1 MSSKFKV
8 QSLKLWRLIPNL
20 KFQVS
25 SFGFII
31 IYSMLSVSLAFSQTD
46 KKFIRDGNKQ
56 YKDKKYSDSEI
67 NYRKSLEKN
76 KNSTEGIFNLG
87 DAFYKQGKYEEAASQ
102 FQNITSKNTDKETL
116 AKAYH
121 NLGNSMLQAKKYE
134 ESIKAY
140 KNALKNYAEDKDTKY
155 NLAYAQS
162 MLKQQQQ
169 QQQQNKDNKEKDNK
183 NQEQK
188 NNQDKKDN
196 KDKKEEQKDNKDK
209 QQEQSQANQQQKIS
223 KEDAERMLQALNNQ
237 EKDAQKKL
245 QKKQAVRVKIEKD
258 W

>member
-1 MSSKFKV
+1 MKTTFYLIVGSSSR
-8 QSLKLWRLIPNL
+8 QWHLTCLLL
-20 KFQVS
+20 
-25 SFGFII
+25 
-31 IYSMLSVSLAFSQTD
+31 LLTAAFTNAQTD
-46 KKFIRDGNKQ
+46 KKFIREGNKQ
-56 YKDKKYSDSEI
+56 YKDKKYTDSEI

-76 KNSTEGIFNLG
+76 KNSTEGTFNLG
-87 DAFYKQGKYEEAASQ
+87 DALYKQGKYDEAATQ
-102 FQNITSKNTDKETL
+102 FQNITSQTTDKETL
-116 AKAYH
+116 SKAYH

-140 KNALKNYAEDKDTKY
+140 KNALKNYANDKDTKY

-169 QQQQNKDNKEKDNK
+169 QQQNKDNKDKNKDNK
-183 NQEQK
+183 NQQ
-188 NNQDKKDN
+188 NQN
-196 KDKKEEQKDNKDK
+196 KDKKEDKNKDK
-209 QQEQSQANQQQKIS
+209 QNQQQDKQDQQKENQAQQQKDKIS